1 MPDLSSLAQ
10 CSITAART
18 VGSVIVGID
27 MDTRTKGMDGLVQS
41 LSMVTQEDLDAIR
54 SADSFG
60 GGSEPE
66 DPDGT
71 SCTWRIASRSA
82 DACLDLCE

>member
-1 MPDLSSLAQ
+1 MHDLSDRAQ
-10 CSITAART
+10 CSTTAAHT
-18 VGSVIVGID
+18 VGLATVDID
-27 MDTRTKGMDGLVQS
+27 MGIRTRSMDGLVQS
-41 LSMVTQEDLDAIR
+41 LSMVTQEELDAIR